1 MENLFEWQ
9 GPRKPFPPRLKCGV
23 VAPDEVINSYLAA
36 PSAGNA
42 TPRPEASS
50 TTPLF
55 LCRQLHVSA
64 ASREGAD
71 EGARID
77 VKDKK
82 VLEPCLLAKMLEDH
96 AMAQL
101 QRLIGPATT
110 VPTRAST
117 FKKPL
122 TTT

>member
-1 MENLFEWQ
+1 ML
-9 GPRKPFPPRLKCGV
+9 GKPVR
-23 VAPDEVINSYLAA
+23 VARAKKTFSSEAKRWKRDATSRSKLNHA
-36 PSAGNA
+36 PVFVQA
-42 TPRPEASS
+42 TAP
-50 TTPLF
+50 
-55 LCRQLHVSA
+55 A